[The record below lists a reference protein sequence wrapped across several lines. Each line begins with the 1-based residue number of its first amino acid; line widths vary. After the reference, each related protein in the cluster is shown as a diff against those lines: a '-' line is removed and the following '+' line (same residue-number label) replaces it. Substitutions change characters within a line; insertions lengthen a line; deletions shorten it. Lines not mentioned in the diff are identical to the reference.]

1 MKKLILLLLTIISG
15 LSASSANTIIE
26 YEGIRYVLYEPA
38 DAGLAAVYEN
48 RSARGNV
55 IIHDTIYVYG
65 KPYRVNSIMS
75 RAFQGSYISS
85 IRLPNTLKSIGHDAF
100 YESLRLSSVEFGES
114 VENIGPSAFENCKSL
129 TSIDIPNSVVNVM
142 DRAFYGCSGL
152 TSLKIGKSVES
163 IGGGAF
169 SECSNLKEFII
180 DEDNPNL
187 ICVDDIVYS
196 KDMSVVWLCLPCKKG
211 GITLPE
217 SVTTIMDYAFS
228 GCSGLT
234 SIAIP
239 SRITK
244 IGDYMFSGCSGLTS
258 ITIPSGVTTI
268 GDHAFSGCSGL
279 TSITIP
285 NSVQS
290 IWGSAF
296 SGCSRLKKLIIKD
309 GEKPLALRGDYTSS
323 EENFFSSCPI
333 EELYYGRNLETE
345 KWPFTD
351 KLTLK
356 SLSIGDSIKSIP
368 DSAFLGCKYL
378 RLLSIGK
385 SVETIGIR
393 AFYNCNSL
401 TSLVIPDSV
410 RTIGDWAFS
419 WCTELESLKIGESVE
434 TIGKSAFLGCSSLTS
449 LVIPD
454 SVRTIGESAFSSCS
468 SLTSLV
474 IPDSVRIIGEWAF
487 SGCTNLESLKIGES
501 VETIG
506 KSAFSD
512 CSSLTSLVIPDS
524 VRTIG
529 EFAFSNCEA
538 LTSVCLGKSVESI
551 GYNAFYCYGYTNVG
565 HQYPIDSKI
574 TEIKVLNPVPPLM
587 ENSVWNSNT
596 YSDAVLEVPE
606 GTILDY
612 ILTGWNEFKS
622 INAGGGDMSNT
633 SIDDGIFRYRLV
645 NDDPE
650 KPTAILAGV
659 VSKGITSAIIPE
671 RVTDMSD
678 PDNPRRYY
686 VKVIGP
692 AAFSACYELK
702 ELTINPR
709 ASIEI
714 ICRGAFKNCRSL
726 ESFEIPATVQR
737 IDSDVFNG
745 CSALESVKI
754 PESVQSIGA
763 NAFYASGLRSVSIP
777 AAVMTIGNQAFAG
790 CKSLSEFR
798 IEDSTEP
805 ISFGTDIFG
814 SYDYSNQ
821 DQDTRAHAESMY
833 VGRDWGG
840 DSKIGVTGLKTIV
853 IGNLVKAIP
862 DDASIGCR
870 NVENLTLGSG
880 LESIGAN
887 AFSGGLLSEVVIP
900 SSVRSIGA
908 YAFSNNNLKSVIIG
922 CGVETIGENAFA
934 GNANVE
940 SVAITAQKPPTAPYT
955 AFSNYS
961 AKLYLQ
967 GGQDVIDAYYDAY
980 TCWDR
985 FTGYSMTVA
994 QRIDGDG
1001 ETSISGEP
1009 GDRIQ
1014 LSAKVWPADATLPQ
1028 IFWRSTNPAVATV
1041 DNNGLVTV
1049 RKGADEGGCR
1059 IIAST
1064 LYADGPELVYGIN
1077 GSDESGIDVPVA
1089 DVTVDG
1095 PVEVYSINGIRLGD
1109 STEGLAPGIYI
1120 VRRGSSVTKVLV
1132 K

>member
-15 LSASSANTIIE
+15 LSARSAIIV
-26 YEGIRYVLYEPA
+26 YDGIRYYASSEPA
-38 DAGLAAVYEN
+38 DGLPGTAVVYEN
-48 RSARGNV
+48 RSANGDVV
-55 IIHDTIYVYG
+55 IPDTIYGYG
-65 KPYRVNSIMS
+65 KPYIVNDMINS
-75 RAFQGSYISS
+75 AFVGSYISS
-85 IRLPNTLKSIGHDAF
+85 IRLPNTLKSISREAF
-100 YESLRLSSVEFGES
+100 YASLRLSSVEFGES
-114 VENIGPSAFENCKSL
+114 VEYIGSGSFEECTSL

-163 IGGGAF
+163 IGIEAF

-196 KDMSVVWLCLPCKKG
+196 KDMSVVWLCLPCKNG

-234 SIAIP
+234 SMTIP
-239 SRITK
+239 NTVTTIECYTFGGCNSLKELTIQDGETPLVLVGDYHK
-244 IGDYMFSGCSGLTS
+244 ESIGYMFSTS
-258 ITIPSGVTTI
+258 P
-268 GDHAFSGCSGL
+268 L
-279 TSITIP
+279 E
-285 NSVQS
+285 
-290 IWGSAF
+290 
-296 SGCSRLKKLIIKD
+296 KLH
-309 GEKPLALRGDYTSS
+309 
-323 EENFFSSCPI
+323 
-333 EELYYGRNLETE
+333 YGRNLETGNRPL
-345 KWPFTD
+345 PF
-351 KLTLK
+351 KNNKTLK
-356 SLSIGDSIKSIP
+356 SLSIGDSIKSIA
-368 DSAFLGCKYL
+368 DSVFSRCNNLVSL
-378 RLLSIGK
+378 NIGK
-385 SVETIGIR
+385 SVETIGIS
-393 AFYNCNSL
+393 AFSVCYSL
-401 TSLVIPDSV
+401 TSLVIPNSV
-410 RTIGDWAFS
+410 T
-419 WCTELESLKIGESVE
+419 

-454 SVRTIGESAFSSCS
+454 SVRTIGESAFSWC
-468 SLTSLV
+468 
-474 IPDSVRIIGEWAF
+474 E
-487 SGCTNLESLKIGES
+487 NLESLKIGES

-529 EFAFSNCEA
+529 ELAFSSCGA

-551 GYNAFYCYGYTNVG
+551 GYKAFYCYGYTDMG
-565 HQYPIDSKI
+565 YQYPIDSKI

-587 ENSVWNSNT
+587 EYSVWNSNT
-596 YSDAVLEVPE
+596 YSDAVLEIPE

-612 ILTGWNEFKS
+612 ISTDWKEFKS
-622 INAGGGDMSNT
+622 INAGGVDMSHT

-659 VSKGITSAIIPE
+659 VSKGITSATIPE

-692 AAFSACYELK
+692 EAFSGCSWLK

-714 ICRGAFKNCRSL
+714 ICRGAFKDCRSL

-737 IDSDVFNG
+737 IDSDVFSGCSALKEVIAGPGIGLIPAGLFNG
-745 CSALESVKI
+745 CSALESFEI

-790 CKSLSEFR
+790 CKSMTEFR

-814 SYDYSNQ
+814 SYHYPNQ
-821 DQDTRAHAESMY
+821 DTSANAESMY
-833 VGRDWGG
+833 IGRDWGG
-840 DSKIGVTGLKTIV
+840 DSKIGVVGFKNLV

-862 DDASIGCR
+862 DDASIACR

-887 AFSGGLLSEVVIP
+887 AFSVGLLSEVVIP

-908 YAFSNNNLKSVIIG
+908 YAFSGNNLKSVIIG

-955 AFSNYS
+955 AFSDYS

-1064 LYADGPELVYGIN
+1064 LYADGPELVYGVN

-1089 DVTVDG
+1089 DVVVDG

>member
-15 LSASSANTIIE
+15 LSARSADTITFIE
-26 YEGIRYVLYEPA
+26 YDGIIYYTSSEPA
-38 DAGLAAVYEN
+38 DGLPGTAVVEEN
-48 RSARGNV
+48 RSANGDVV
-55 IIHDTIYVYG
+55 IPDTIYVYG
-65 KPYRVNSIMS
+65 KPYIVNGISGQ
-75 RAFQGSYISS
+75 AFRGSSISS
-85 IRLPNTLKSIGHDAF
+85 IRLPNTLKSIGYEAF
-100 YESLRLSSVEFGES
+100 NYCNR
-114 VENIGPSAFENCKSL
+114 L
-129 TSIDIPNSVVNVM
+129 TSVVIPDSVIQIYAGAFAKCSRLASVKIGKSVSQIV
-142 DRAFYGCSGL
+142 DAFYGCSAL
-152 TSLKIGKSVES
+152 E
-163 IGGGAF
+163 
-169 SECSNLKEFII
+169 EFII
-180 DEDNPNL
+180 DEDNPNF

-196 KDMSVVWLCLPCKKG
+196 KDMSSVNMCLPSKKG
-211 GITLPE
+211 EISLPE
-217 SVTTIMDYAFS
+217 SVKTISAYAFY

-234 SIAIP
+234 SIV
-239 SRITK
+239 
-244 IGDYMFSGCSGLTS
+244 L
-258 ITIPSGVTTI
+258 PSGVTTI
-268 GDHAFSGCSGL
+268 GSYAFRSSGLISIVIPSSVTTIGGYAFSRCSD
-279 TSITIP
+279 
-285 NSVQS
+285 
-290 IWGSAF
+290 
-296 SGCSRLKKLIIKD
+296 LKELIIQD
-309 GEKPLALRGDYTSS
+309 GETPLVFNDYPEYNDKYYS
-323 EENFFSSCPI
+323 FSASPL
-333 EELYYGRNLETE
+333 EKLHYGRNLDLGR
-345 KWPFTD
+345 WPLPFKD
-351 KLTLK
+351 KKTLK
-356 SLSIGDSIKSIP
+356 SLSIGDSIKSIG
-368 DSAFLGCKYL
+368 DSVFSGCNNL
-378 RLLSIGK
+378 VSLNIGK
-385 SVETIGIR
+385 SVETIGIS
-393 AFYNCNSL
+393 AFSACYSL
-401 TSLVIPDSV
+401 TSFDIPNSV
-410 RTIGDWAFS
+410 R
-419 WCTELESLKIGESVE
+419 
-434 TIGKSAFLGCSSLTS
+434 TIGKSAFSICSHLIS

-454 SVRTIGESAFSSCS
+454 SVRTIGEWAFSWCENLE
-468 SLTSLV
+468 SLK
-474 IPDSVRIIGEWAF
+474 IGESVETIGEWAF

-529 EFAFSNCEA
+529 ESAFSSCGA

-551 GYNAFYCYGYTNVG
+551 GYKAFYCYGYTDMG
-565 HQYPIDSKI
+565 YQYPIDSKI

-587 ENSVWNSNT
+587 GNSVWNSNT
-596 YSDAVLEVPE
+596 YSDAVLKVPE

-612 ILTGWNEFKS
+612 ISTDWNNFES
-622 INAGGGDMSNT
+622 INAGGIDMAHT
-633 SIDDGIFRYRLV
+633 SIDDGIFRYRLI

-659 VSKGITSAIIPE
+659 VSKGITSATIPE

-692 AAFSACYELK
+692 EAFSACYELK

-714 ICRGAFKNCRSL
+714 ICRGAFKDCTAL

-763 NAFYASGLRSVSIP
+763 NAFYGSGLRSVSIP
-777 AAVMTIGNQAFAG
+777 AAVMTVGDEAFAA
-790 CKSLSEFR
+790 CKSLTELR

-805 ISFGTDIFG
+805 ILFGQDVFG
-814 SYDYSNQ
+814 SYHYPN
-821 DQDTRAHAESMY
+821 QDTRAHAESMY
-833 VGRDWGG
+833 IGRDWGG
-840 DSKIGVTGLKTIV
+840 DSIIGVAGLKTIV
-853 IGNLVKAIP
+853 IGNLVKVIP
-862 DDASIGCR
+862 DDAFANCR

-880 LESIGAN
+880 LESIESYAFYGA
-887 AFSGGLLSEVVIP
+887 GMLHEVVIP

-908 YAFSNNNLKSVIIG
+908 SAFNSSDIKSLIIG

-934 GNANVE
+934 GSANVE

-994 QRIDGDG
+994 RRIDGEG

-1089 DVTVDG
+1089 DVVVDG

>member
-1 MKKLILLLLTIISG
+1 MIN
-15 LSASSANTIIE
+15 SAF
-26 YEGIRYVLYEPA
+26 V
-38 DAGLAAVYEN
+38 
-48 RSARGNV
+48 
-55 IIHDTIYVYG
+55 
-65 KPYRVNSIMS
+65 
-75 RAFQGSYISS
+75 GSYISS
-85 IRLPNTLKSIGHDAF
+85 IRLPNTLKSISREAF
-100 YESLRLSSVEFGES
+100 YASLRLSSVEFGES
-114 VENIGPSAFENCKSL
+114 VEYIGPSAFESCTSL

-142 DRAFYGCSGL
+142 DRAFYGCYGL
-152 TSLKIGKSVES
+152 TSLKIGKSVEL
-163 IGGGAF
+163 IGGQAF

-196 KDMSVVWLCLPCKKG
+196 KDMSVVWLCLPCKNG

-234 SIAIP
+234 SITIP

-285 NSVQS
+285 NSVQTIGS
-290 IWGSAF
+290 SAF
-296 SGCSRLKKLIIKD
+296 LGCSGLTSITIPSGATTIGKYAFYGCSGLTSIAIPSSVTTIGSYAFYNCSGLTSMTIPNTVTTIESYTFRGCSSLKELTIQD
-309 GEKPLALRGDYTSS
+309 GETPLVWVGNYSKELDFSTSPL
-323 EENFFSSCPI
+323 EK
-333 EELYYGRNLETE
+333 LHYGRNLETGNM
-345 KWPFTD
+345 PFPFKDNKT
-351 KLTLK
+351 TLK
-356 SLSIGDSIKSIP
+356 SLSIGDSIKSIA
-368 DSAFLGCKYL
+368 DSVFSGCNNL
-378 RLLSIGK
+378 VSLNIGK
-385 SVETIGIR
+385 SVETIGIS
-393 AFYNCNSL
+393 AFSGCSSL
-401 TSLVIPDSV
+401 TSLVIPDAV
-410 RTIGDWAFS
+410 RTIGESAFS
-419 WCTELESLKIGESVE
+419 SCTKLESLKIGESVE
-434 TIGKSAFLGCSSLTS
+434 TIEKSAFSDCSSLTS

-454 SVRTIGESAFSSCS
+454 SVRTIGESAFSSC
-468 SLTSLV
+468 
-474 IPDSVRIIGEWAF
+474 G
-487 SGCTNLESLKIGES
+487 
-501 VETIG
+501 
-506 KSAFSD
+506 
-512 CSSLTSLVIPDS
+512 
-524 VRTIG
+524 
-529 EFAFSNCEA
+529 A

-551 GYNAFYCYGYTNVG
+551 GNNAFYCYGYTNMG
-565 HQYPIDSKI
+565 YQYPIDSKI

-587 ENSVWNSNT
+587 EYSVWNSNT
-596 YSDAVLEVPE
+596 YSDAVLEIPE
-606 GTILDY
+606 GTIIDY
-612 ILTGWNEFKS
+612 ISTDWKEFKS
-622 INAGGGDMSNT
+622 INAGGADISNT

-659 VSKGITSAIIPE
+659 VSKSITGATIPE

-692 AAFSACYELK
+692 EAFSACYELK
-702 ELTINPR
+702 EMTINPR

-714 ICRGAFKNCRSL
+714 ICRGAFKDCTAL

-737 IDSDVFNG
+737 IDSDVFSG
-745 CSALESVKI
+745 CSALKEVIAGPGIGLIPSGLFNGCSVLESFEIPESVQSIGANAFYASGLRSVSI

-790 CKSLSEFR
+790 CKSMTEFR

-814 SYDYSNQ
+814 SYHYPN
-821 DQDTRAHAESMY
+821 QDTRANAESMY
-833 VGRDWGG
+833 IGRDWGG
-840 DSKIGVTGLKTIV
+840 DSKIGVVGFKTLV

-862 DDASIGCR
+862 DDASIACR

-887 AFSGGLLSEVVIP
+887 AFSVGLLSEVVIP

-908 YAFSNNNLKSVIIG
+908 YAFSGNNLKSVIIG

-955 AFSNYS
+955 AFSDYS

-994 QRIDGDG
+994 RRIDGEG

-1064 LYADGPELVYGIN
+1064 LYADGPELVYGVN

-1089 DVTVDG
+1089 DVVVDG

>member
-1 MKKLILLLLTIISG
+1 M
-15 LSASSANTIIE
+15 
-26 YEGIRYVLYEPA
+26 
-38 DAGLAAVYEN
+38 
-48 RSARGNV
+48 V
-55 IIHDTIYVYG
+55 IPDTIYGYG
-65 KPYRVNSIMS
+65 KPYIVNDMINS
-75 RAFQGSYISS
+75 AFVGSYISS
-85 IRLPNTLKSIGHDAF
+85 IRLPNTLKSISREAF
-100 YESLRLSSVEFGES
+100 YASLRLSSVEFGES
-114 VENIGPSAFENCKSL
+114 VEYIGPSAFESCTSL

-142 DRAFYGCSGL
+142 DRAFYGCYGL

-163 IGGGAF
+163 IGGQAF

-196 KDMSVVWLCLPCKKG
+196 KDMSVVWLCLPCKNG

-234 SIAIP
+234 SITIP
-239 SRITK
+239 SGATT
-244 IGDYMFSGCSGLTS
+244 IGKYAFYGCSGLTS
-258 ITIPSGVTTI
+258 IAIPSSVTTI
-268 GDHAFSGCSGL
+268 GSYAFYNCSGL
-279 TSITIP
+279 TSMTIP
-285 NSVQS
+285 NTVTTIESYT
-290 IWGSAF
+290 F
-296 SGCSRLKKLIIKD
+296 RGCSSLKELTIQD
-309 GEKPLALRGDYTSS
+309 GETPLVWVGNYSKELDFSTSPL
-323 EENFFSSCPI
+323 EK
-333 EELYYGRNLETE
+333 LHYGRNLETGNM
-345 KWPFTD
+345 PFPFKDNKT
-351 KLTLK
+351 TLK
-356 SLSIGDSIKSIP
+356 SLSIGDSIKSIA
-368 DSAFLGCKYL
+368 DSVFSGCNNL
-378 RLLSIGK
+378 VSLNIGK
-385 SVETIGIR
+385 SVETIGIS
-393 AFYNCNSL
+393 AFSGCSSL
-401 TSLVIPDSV
+401 TSLVIPDAV
-410 RTIGDWAFS
+410 RTIGESAFS
-419 WCTELESLKIGESVE
+419 SCTKLESLKIGESVE
-434 TIGKSAFLGCSSLTS
+434 TIEKSAFSDCSSLTS

-454 SVRTIGESAFSSCS
+454 SVRTIGESAFSSC
-468 SLTSLV
+468 
-474 IPDSVRIIGEWAF
+474 G
-487 SGCTNLESLKIGES
+487 
-501 VETIG
+501 
-506 KSAFSD
+506 
-512 CSSLTSLVIPDS
+512 
-524 VRTIG
+524 
-529 EFAFSNCEA
+529 A

-551 GYNAFYCYGYTNVG
+551 GNNAFYCYGYTNMG
-565 HQYPIDSKI
+565 YQYPIDSKI

-587 ENSVWNSNT
+587 EYSVWNSNT
-596 YSDAVLEVPE
+596 YSDAVLEIPE
-606 GTILDY
+606 GTIIDY
-612 ILTGWNEFKS
+612 ISTDWKEFKS
-622 INAGGGDMSNT
+622 INAGGADISNT

-659 VSKGITSAIIPE
+659 VSKSITGATIPE

-692 AAFSACYELK
+692 EAFSACYELK
-702 ELTINPR
+702 EMTINPR

-714 ICRGAFKNCRSL
+714 ICRGAFKDCTAL

-737 IDSDVFNG
+737 IDSDVFSG
-745 CSALESVKI
+745 CSALKEVIAGPGIGLIPSGLFNGCSVLESFEI

-790 CKSLSEFR
+790 CKSMTEFR

-814 SYDYSNQ
+814 SYHYPN
-821 DQDTRAHAESMY
+821 QDTRANAESMY
-833 VGRDWGG
+833 IGRDWGG
-840 DSKIGVTGLKTIV
+840 DSKIGVVGFKTLV

-862 DDASIGCR
+862 DDASIACR

-887 AFSGGLLSEVVIP
+887 AFSVGLLSEVVIP

-908 YAFSNNNLKSVIIG
+908 YAFSGNNLKSVIIG

-955 AFSNYS
+955 AFSDYS

-994 QRIDGDG
+994 RRIDGEG

-1064 LYADGPELVYGIN
+1064 LYADGPELVYGVN

-1089 DVTVDG
+1089 DVVVDG

>member
-1 MKKLILLLLTIISG
+1 MKKIILLLLTIISC
-15 LSASSANTIIE
+15 LSARSAIIV
-26 YEGIRYVLYEPA
+26 YDGIRYYASSEPA
-38 DAGLAAVYEN
+38 DGLPGTAVVYEN
-48 RSARGNV
+48 RSANGDVV
-55 IIHDTIYVYG
+55 IPDTIYGYG
-65 KPYRVNSIMS
+65 KPYIVNDMINS
-75 RAFQGSYISS
+75 AFVGSYISS
-85 IRLPNTLKSIGHDAF
+85 IRLPNTLKSISREAF
-100 YESLRLSSVEFGES
+100 YASLRLSSVEFGES
-114 VENIGPSAFENCKSL
+114 VEYIGPSAFESCTSL

-142 DRAFYGCSGL
+142 DRAFYGCYGL

-163 IGGGAF
+163 IGGQAF
-169 SECSNLKEFII
+169 SECRNLKEFII

-196 KDMSVVWLCLPCKKG
+196 KDMSVVWLCLPCKNG

-234 SIAIP
+234 SITIP
-239 SRITK
+239 SGATT
-244 IGDYMFSGCSGLTS
+244 IGKYAFYGCSGLTS
-258 ITIPSGVTTI
+258 IAIPSSVTTI
-268 GDHAFSGCSGL
+268 GSYAFYNCSGL
-279 TSITIP
+279 TSMTIP
-285 NSVQS
+285 NTVTTIESYT
-290 IWGSAF
+290 F
-296 SGCSRLKKLIIKD
+296 RGCSSLKELTIQD
-309 GEKPLALRGDYTSS
+309 GETPLVWVGNYSKELDFSTSPL
-323 EENFFSSCPI
+323 EK
-333 EELYYGRNLETE
+333 LHYGRNLETGNM
-345 KWPFTD
+345 PFPFKDNKT
-351 KLTLK
+351 TLK
-356 SLSIGDSIKSIP
+356 SLSIGDSIKSIA
-368 DSAFLGCKYL
+368 DSVFSGCNNL
-378 RLLSIGK
+378 VSLNIGK
-385 SVETIGIR
+385 SVETIGI
-393 AFYNCNSL
+393 S
-401 TSLVIPDSV
+401 
-410 RTIGDWAFS
+410 AFS
-419 WCTELESLKIGESVE
+419 
-434 TIGKSAFLGCSSLTS
+434 GCSSLTS

-454 SVRTIGESAFSSCS
+454 SVRTIGERAFSSC
-468 SLTSLV
+468 
-474 IPDSVRIIGEWAF
+474 G
-487 SGCTNLESLKIGES
+487 
-501 VETIG
+501 
-506 KSAFSD
+506 
-512 CSSLTSLVIPDS
+512 
-524 VRTIG
+524 
-529 EFAFSNCEA
+529 A

-551 GYNAFYCYGYTNVG
+551 GYKAFYCYGYTDMG
-565 HQYPIDSKI
+565 YQYPIDSKI

-587 ENSVWNSNT
+587 GNSVWNSNT
-596 YSDAVLEVPE
+596 YSDAVLKVPE

-612 ILTGWNEFKS
+612 ISTDWNNFES
-622 INAGGGDMSNT
+622 INAGGIDMAHT
-633 SIDDGIFRYRLV
+633 SIDDGIFRYRLI

-659 VSKGITSAIIPE
+659 VSKGITSATIPE

-692 AAFSACYELK
+692 EAFSACYELK

-714 ICRGAFKNCRSL
+714 ICRGAFKDCRSL

-737 IDSDVFNG
+737 IDSDVFSGCSALKEVIAGPGIGLIPAGLFNG
-745 CSALESVKI
+745 CSALESFEI

-790 CKSLSEFR
+790 CKSMTEFR

-814 SYDYSNQ
+814 SYHYPNQ
-821 DQDTRAHAESMY
+821 DTSANAESMY
-833 VGRDWGG
+833 IGRDWGG
-840 DSKIGVTGLKTIV
+840 DSKIGVVGFKTLV

-862 DDASIGCR
+862 DDASIACR

-887 AFSGGLLSEVVIP
+887 AFSVGLLSEVVIP

-908 YAFSNNNLKSVIIG
+908 YAFSGNNLKSVIIG

-940 SVAITAQKPPTAPYT
+940 SVTITAQKPPTAPYT
-955 AFSNYS
+955 AFSDYS

-994 QRIDGDG
+994 RRIDGEG

>member
-1 MKKLILLLLTIISG
+1 M
-15 LSASSANTIIE
+15 
-26 YEGIRYVLYEPA
+26 
-38 DAGLAAVYEN
+38 
-48 RSARGNV
+48 
-55 IIHDTIYVYG
+55 
-65 KPYRVNSIMS
+65 
-75 RAFQGSYISS
+75 
-85 IRLPNTLKSIGHDAF
+85 
-100 YESLRLSSVEFGES
+100 
-114 VENIGPSAFENCKSL
+114 
-129 TSIDIPNSVVNVM
+129 
-142 DRAFYGCSGL
+142 
-152 TSLKIGKSVES
+152 
-163 IGGGAF
+163 
-169 SECSNLKEFII
+169 
-180 DEDNPNL
+180 
-187 ICVDDIVYS
+187 
-196 KDMSVVWLCLPCKKG
+196 
-211 GITLPE
+211 
-217 SVTTIMDYAFS
+217 
-228 GCSGLT
+228 
-234 SIAIP
+234 
-239 SRITK
+239 
-244 IGDYMFSGCSGLTS
+244 
-258 ITIPSGVTTI
+258 
-268 GDHAFSGCSGL
+268 
-279 TSITIP
+279 
-285 NSVQS
+285 
-290 IWGSAF
+290 
-296 SGCSRLKKLIIKD
+296 
-309 GEKPLALRGDYTSS
+309 
-323 EENFFSSCPI
+323 
-333 EELYYGRNLETE
+333 
-345 KWPFTD
+345 
-351 KLTLK
+351 
-356 SLSIGDSIKSIP
+356 
-368 DSAFLGCKYL
+368 
-378 RLLSIGK
+378 
-385 SVETIGIR
+385 
-393 AFYNCNSL
+393 
-401 TSLVIPDSV
+401 
-410 RTIGDWAFS
+410 
-419 WCTELESLKIGESVE
+419 
-434 TIGKSAFLGCSSLTS
+434 
-449 LVIPD
+449 
-454 SVRTIGESAFSSCS
+454 
-468 SLTSLV
+468 
-474 IPDSVRIIGEWAF
+474 
-487 SGCTNLESLKIGES
+487 
-501 VETIG
+501 
-506 KSAFSD
+506 
-512 CSSLTSLVIPDS
+512 
-524 VRTIG
+524 
-529 EFAFSNCEA
+529 
-538 LTSVCLGKSVESI
+538 
-551 GYNAFYCYGYTNVG
+551 GY
-565 HQYPIDSKI
+565 QYPIDSKI

-587 ENSVWNSNT
+587 GNSVWNSNT
-596 YSDAVLEVPE
+596 YSDAVLKVPE
-606 GTILDY
+606 GTIIDY
-612 ILTGWNEFKS
+612 ISTDWKEFKS
-622 INAGGGDMSNT
+622 INAGGDISNT

-659 VSKGITSAIIPE
+659 VSKSITGATIPE

-692 AAFSACYELK
+692 EAFSACYELK

-714 ICRGAFKNCRSL
+714 ICRGAFKDCRSL

-737 IDSDVFNG
+737 IDSDVFSGCSALKEVIAGPGIGLIPAGLFNG
-745 CSALESVKI
+745 CSALESFEIPESVQSIGANAFYASGLRSVSI

-790 CKSLSEFR
+790 CKSMTEFR

-814 SYDYSNQ
+814 SYHYPN
-821 DQDTRAHAESMY
+821 QDTRANAESMY
-833 VGRDWGG
+833 IGRDWGG
-840 DSKIGVTGLKTIV
+840 DSKIGVVGFKTLV

-862 DDASIGCR
+862 DDASIACR

-887 AFSGGLLSEVVIP
+887 AFSVGLLSEVVIP

-908 YAFSNNNLKSVIIG
+908 YAFSGNNLKSVIIG

-955 AFSNYS
+955 AFSDYS

-994 QRIDGDG
+994 RRIDGEG

-1064 LYADGPELVYGIN
+1064 LYADGPELVYGVN

-1089 DVTVDG
+1089 DVVVDG

-1109 STEGLAPGIYI
+1109 STEGFAPGIYI